1 MAFQFVECLDRPLSR
16 PRVSGLVSNPN
27 LAASSAPA
35 GRRERTEE
43 PIATT
48 GVRPVAG
55 APCSRSAQ
63 VGGVFC
69 VEPAGTS
76 IVTVI
81 VSGSSRRWVAHFW
94 R

>member
-1 MAFQFVECLDRPLSR
+1 VKA
-16 PRVSGLVSNPN
+16 
-27 LAASSAPA
+27 
-35 GRRERTEE
+35 EE
-43 PIATT
+43 GELNCAETTT
-48 GVRPVAG
+48 GSIAG
-55 APCSRSAQ
+55 STDDENDAVVDEPHEAATGYLPT
-63 VGGVFC
+63 GGVGPVVAMPCPRCAQAEGVLC